1 MLLNK
6 ENPRI
11 GTFFL
16 VLKWGK
22 MTFFKKK
29 QSFFEKSCKKIWL
42 VSEICITFASAFA
55 LKPRV
60 DDESMKKEF
69 FENIFHTDK

>member
-11 GTFFL
+11 GAFFL

-29 QSFFEKSCKKIWL
+29 QSFFEKKLQKDL
-42 VSEICITFASAFA
+42 VGI
-55 LKPRV
+55 
-60 DDESMKKEF
+60 
-69 FENIFHTDK
+69 